1 MALTGKIDFRKSWSG
16 SLVLL
21 VEEDVKALLSRK
33 LKRRWRRATL
43 MDLAQPELRLL
54 IDMRSQPQLEWR
66 TSVRMAPSPPTSPLP
81 RAFPAGDRA
90 KSGEETDR
98 RVTH

>member
-1 MALTGKIDFRKSWSG
+1 MALTGKIDFRKTWSG
-16 SLVLL
+16 SLLLL
-21 VEEDVKALLSRK
+21 VEEDVKALFSRK

-54 IDMRSQPQLEWR
+54 IDMRSQPQLSWR
-66 TSVRMAPSPPTSPLP
+66 TSLALVPQAPRSPLP
-81 RAFPAGDRA
+81 GLALGGDN
-90 KSGEETDR
+90 SGEEGHR